1 MLTHHVDVKNSIIPE
16 DQAAIVE
23 GDVAEIIKLCQQEKL
38 PCVVAIKGNIP
49 NIQPQGHCGKSSK
62 PLFPQFETIVG
73 FGFAQTYG
81 YGINGLRSGR
91 SRTTAELQFYV
102 HHEYTRKGIG
112 RSLLDRLIQS
122 LSHSYAYVAVFTFVT
137 IVADWNIQC

>member
-49 NIQPQGHCGKSSK
+49 NIQPQGHCGKSSRQSWASVS
-62 PLFPQFETIVG
+62 PRHM
-73 FGFAQTYG
+73 A
-81 YGINGLRSGR
+81 
-91 SRTTAELQFYV
+91 TAL
-102 HHEYTRKGIG
+102 T
-112 RSLLDRLIQS
+112 
-122 LSHSYAYVAVFTFVT
+122 AYVAADPGRRLNFNSTSTKSIHAKALVAVFLTV
-137 IVADWNIQC
+137 